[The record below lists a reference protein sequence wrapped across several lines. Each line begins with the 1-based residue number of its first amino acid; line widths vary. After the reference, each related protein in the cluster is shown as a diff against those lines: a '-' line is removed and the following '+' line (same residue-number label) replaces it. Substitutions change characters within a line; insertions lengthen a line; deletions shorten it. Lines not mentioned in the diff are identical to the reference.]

1 MIIPNKSLYCYHV
14 RSSLIIYKILERK
27 NSEIDEVKSQYKT
40 KLDKTEEENVKLE
53 KKVQSVLRDAQIVR
67 ENKDLQI
74 QELKKLAEESQ
85 VAKNNRYN
93 IV

>member
-1 MIIPNKSLYCYHV
+1 M
-14 RSSLIIYKILERK
+14 
-27 NSEIDEVKSQYKT
+27 
-40 KLDKTEEENVKLE
+40 KLE

-74 QELKKLAEESQ
+74 QELKKLTEESQ

>member
-1 MIIPNKSLYCYHV
+1 M
-14 RSSLIIYKILERK
+14 RSSLIVYKILERK

-93 IV
+93 IVKSIW

>member
-1 MIIPNKSLYCYHV
+1 M
-14 RSSLIIYKILERK
+14 
-27 NSEIDEVKSQYKT
+27 
-40 KLDKTEEENVKLE
+40 KLE

-74 QELKKLAEESQ
+74 QELKKLTEESQ

-93 IV
+93 VV